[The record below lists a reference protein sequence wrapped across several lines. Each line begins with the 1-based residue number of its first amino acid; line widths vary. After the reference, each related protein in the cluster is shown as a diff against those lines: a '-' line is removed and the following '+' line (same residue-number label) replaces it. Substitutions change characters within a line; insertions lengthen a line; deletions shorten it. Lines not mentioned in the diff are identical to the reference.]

1 MKVVFGSDHA
11 GFPLKEEVIEVV
23 RKAGYEV
30 LDVGTNSTK
39 PVDYPDY
46 AYKVGKAIQEGKAEK
61 GIMICGSG
69 VGACITSNKMKG
81 IYAGICHDTYSAHQ
95 GVEHDGMNVLC
106 MGSRIIGSE
115 LANEIALS
123 FLKASVE
130 QVERHQKRR
139 KKIKEIE
146 QGTYKG
152 E

>member
-11 GFPLKEEVIEVV
+11 GFPLKQEVIEVV
-23 RKAGYEV
+23 RKAGYDV
-30 LDVGTNSTK
+30 LDVGTNSPD

-46 AYKVGKAIQEGKAEK
+46 AYKVGKAIQDGKADK

-130 QVERHQKRR
+130 QAERHQKRR